1 MKSKEVALAVQEP
14 SVALMLQ
21 NALNSIQSGEIT
33 AQHVEVLSRMM
44 DLYERNEKREAE
56 KAFAAA
62 LVELQ
67 SETIRVQA
75 TKAVDPKPDGSCRYR
90 FAPYEEIM
98 ATVQPMLTRH
108 GFSIT
113 FDTDEGESRLT
124 SVCTLT
130 HKCGHSRANKF
141 AVRYTK
147 PPGSSDAQGDMST
160 KSYAKRGA
168 LCDALNI
175 TIDHDDDAKI
185 VGKPIGKALAI
196 DLQQRVRECKA
207 VDEQRFLQYAGVAC
221 SNPATLEDYEQISDS
236 RFDALDELLTRK
248 ERGKP
253 AARNAEGKVECDRF
267 HEPPACKDP
276 TCWVFKQ
283 AEELPLK

>member
-1 MKSKEVALAVQEP
+1 MSKKNESQLATTPEP

-21 NALNSIQSGEIT
+21 NALTSIQSGQVT
-33 AQHVEVLSRMM
+33 GQHVEVLSKMM
-44 DLYERNEKREAE
+44 DLYERNEKRVAE
-56 KAFAAA
+56 KDFAAA
-62 LVELQ
+62 LVDLQ
-67 SETIRVQA
+67 GETIRVQA
-75 TKAVDPKPDGSCRYR
+75 TKAVDKKPDGSCRYR

-130 HKCGHSRANKF
+130 HKSGHSRANKF
-141 AVRYTK
+141 AVRYGK

-175 TIDHDDDAKI
+175 TIDHDDDARMI
-185 VGKPIGKALAI
+185 GKPIGKALGEELESRLK
-196 DLQQRVRECKA
+196 DCGGDRE
-207 VDEQRFLQYAGVAC
+207 RFLAFAGAANFE
-221 SNPATLEDYEQISDS
+221 SIEDS
-236 RFDALDELLTRK
+236 RWTSLDAWLTKK
-248 ERGKP
+248 ERG
-253 AARNAEGKVECDRF
+253 GKAPKNDE
-267 HEPPACKDP
+267 
-276 TCWVFKQ
+276 Q
-283 AEELPLK
+283 EEIW

>member
-1 MKSKEVALAVQEP
+1 MKSEKTNGDRQLAVQEP
-14 SVALMLQ
+14 SVAMMLQ
-21 NALNSIQSGEIT
+21 NALNSIQAGEIT
-33 AQHVEVLSRMM
+33 GQHVEVLSRMM

-56 KAFAAA
+56 KAFASA
-62 LVELQ
+62 LVDLQ
-67 SETIRVQA
+67 AETIRVQA
-75 TKAVDPKPDGSCRYR
+75 TKAVDVKNGVPRYT

-124 SVCTLT
+124 STCTLT
-130 HKCGHSRANKF
+130 HKGGHSRANKF

-175 TIDHDDDAKI
+175 TIEHDDDARMI
-185 VGKPIGKALAI
+185 GKPIGKAFAI
-196 DLQQRVRECKA
+196 DLQQRVQDCKA
-207 VDEQRFLQYAGVAC
+207 NEQAFLKFAGVAC
-221 SNPATLEDYEQISDS
+221 HNPATLEDYEQIPDD
-236 RFDALDELLTRK
+236 RYDALDAMLKRK
-248 ERGKP
+248 EMGKP
-253 AARNAEGKVECDRF
+253 TNGCDRW
-267 HEPPACKDP
+267 HEPPVCKDP
-276 TCWVFKQ
+276 NCYMLKQ
-283 AEELPLK
+283 REELPL

>member
-1 MKSKEVALAVQEP
+1 MTTKNKQLAVAEP

-21 NALNSIQSGEIT
+21 NALASIQTGQVT
-33 AQHVEVLSRMM
+33 GQHVEVLSKMM

-56 KAFAAA
+56 KVFATA
-62 LVELQ
+62 LVNLQ
-67 SETIRVQA
+67 GETIRVQA
-75 TKAVDPKPDGSCRYR
+75 TKAVDQKADGSCRYR

-113 FDTDEGESRLT
+113 FDTEEGEARLM

-130 HKCGHSRANKF
+130 HKGGHSRSNKF
-141 AVRYTK
+141 AVRYGK

-175 TIDHDDDAKI
+175 TIDHDDDARMI
-185 VGKPIGKALAI
+185 GKPIGKALGEE
-196 DLQQRVRECKA
+196 LEQRVKA
-207 VDEQRFLQYAGVAC
+207 CGADSEAFLKFAGAANFE
-221 SNPATLEDYEQISDS
+221 SISDD
-236 RFDALDELLTRK
+236 RFDALDAMLKRK
-248 ERGKP
+248 ESGKP
-253 AARNAEGKVECDRF
+253 ARSKTD
-267 HEPPACKDP
+267 
-276 TCWVFKQ
+276 
-283 AEELPLK
+283 EEQEEIW

>member
-1 MKSKEVALAVQEP
+1 MKKQNGDGKELAVQEP

-21 NALNSIQSGEIT
+21 NALNSIQAGEIT
-33 AQHVEVLSRMM
+33 GQHVEVLSRMM
-44 DLYERNEKREAE
+44 DLYERNEKRESE
-56 KAFAAA
+56 KAFASA
-62 LVELQ
+62 LVDLQ
-67 SETIRVQA
+67 AETIRVQA
-75 TKAVDPKPDGSCRYR
+75 TKAVDQKADGSCRYR

-124 SVCTLT
+124 STCTLT
-130 HKCGHSRANKF
+130 HKGGHSRANKF

-175 TIDHDDDAKI
+175 TIDHDDDARMI
-185 VGKPIGKALAI
+185 GKPIGKALAE
-196 DLQQRVRECKA
+196 DLRARVRALGEKI
-207 VDEQRFLQYAGVAC
+207 DEQKFLEFAGVAC
-221 SNPATLEDYEQISDS
+221 SNPAKGEDYEQISDE
-236 RFDALDELLTRK
+236 RYDRLDAMLKRK
-248 ERGKP
+248 EGR
-253 AARNAEGKVECDRF
+253 
-267 HEPPACKDP
+267 
-276 TCWVFKQ
+276 
-283 AEELPLK
+283 LL